1 MELRVLN
8 YFLMVAR
15 EENITKAAQLLHV
28 TQPTLSRQLMQL
40 EDELGVKLFD
50 RSSHSI
56 ILTSEGMLLKRR
68 AQEMLNLAEKTRNE
82 LTQNE
87 ENLTGLISIGS
98 GELQSMNELANLIS
112 GFRCHHPFI
121 TFDIYSGNAEGIK
134 ARIENGA
141 LDIGLLLE
149 PVDTA
154 KYEFIR
160 LHTKEKWGVL
170 VRDDSELAVKKSV
183 APEDLVDYPLLVP
196 ANKPVQNE
204 LSSWFG
210 DYAKQMNIIS
220 THNLVY
226 NSAVMVQNGVGI
238 TVTLKL
244 DCHYDHLKFIPLRN
258 GSELSSVLAWKDSQ
272 VFSPA
277 TTAFIDY
284 IKKCSK
290 GIE

>member
-40 EDELGVKLFD
+40 EEELGVKLFD

-82 LTQNE
+82 LTQKE

-98 GELQSMNELANLIS
+98 GELQSMKELSNLIS
-112 GFRCHHPFI
+112 GFRRRHPFV

-134 ARIENGA
+134 ARMESGA
-141 LDIGLLLE
+141 LDMGLLLE
-149 PVDTA
+149 PVNTA

-160 LHTKEKWGVL
+160 LHTKETWGVL
-170 VRDDSELAVKKSV
+170 VRDDSELAGKESV

-204 LSSWFG
+204 LASWFG
-210 DYAKQMNIIS
+210 DYAKQMHIIS

-244 DCHYDHLKFIPLRN
+244 DCHYDHLKFIPLQN
-258 GSELSSVLAWKDSQ
+258 GTELSSVLAWKDSQ

-277 TTAFIDY
+277 TTAFIGY

>member
-98 GELQSMNELANLIS
+98 GELQSMNELSDMIS
-112 GFRCHHPFI
+112 AFRRRHPFI

-134 ARIENGA
+134 ARIENGT
-141 LDIGLLLE
+141 LDMGLLLE

-160 LHTKEKWGVL
+160 LHAKEKWGVL

-183 APEDLVDYPLLVP
+183 APEDLADYPLLVP
-196 ANKPVQNE
+196 ANKSVQNE

-244 DCHYDHLKFIPLRN
+244 NCHYDHLKFIPLRN
-258 GSELSSVLAWKDSQ
+258 GLELSSVLAWKDSQ

-277 TTAFIDY
+277 TTAFIEF
-284 IKKCSK
+284 IKKCLK
-290 GIE
+290 GIM

>member
-40 EDELGVKLFD
+40 ENELGVKLFD

-82 LTQNE
+82 LAQNE

-98 GELQSMNELANLIS
+98 GELQSMNELSDMIS
-112 GFRCHHPFI
+112 GFRRRHPFI

-134 ARIENGA
+134 ARIENGT
-141 LDIGLLLE
+141 LDMGLLLE

-170 VRDDSELAVKKSV
+170 VRDDSELATKESI

-196 ANKPVQNE
+196 ANKSVQNE

-277 TTAFIDY
+277 ATAFIEH

-290 GIE
+290 GIA